1 MQTLF
6 DIIEHKKDQTVK
18 PAKGGSENK
27 VKASKEE
34 DDTKTFWPEYNWQQ
48 SEMQP
53 FVRLNMSQE
62 EVNAAGR
69 NQSVKTPD

>member
-1 MQTLF
+1 MVGT
-6 DIIEHKKDQTVK
+6 
-18 PAKGGSENK
+18 ENK
-27 VKASKEE
+27 VKTSKEE
-34 DDTKTFWPEYNWQQ
+34 DNTKTFWPEYNWQQ

-69 NQSVKTPD
+69 HESVKTPD

>member
-1 MQTLF
+1 MG
-6 DIIEHKKDQTVK
+6 EV
-18 PAKGGSENK
+18 EN
-27 VKASKEE
+27 VFTATKEE
-34 DDTKTFWPEYNWQQ
+34 EDGKKRGSNLANTTFWPEYNWQQ

-69 NQSVKTPD
+69 NESVKTSD